1 MRKWARL
8 QGSLGAIEW
17 ICGYTPDTDAVV
29 TQDTNGQQ
37 VVETFAKTRPE
48 DFILELRHVEAA
60 LGDDVSKSPLAIE
73 RGLDTMMVIAAAHRS
88 AQERRSVQI
97 DWSRGYSTRALDG
110 TG

>member
-1 MRKWARL
+1 M
-8 QGSLGAIEW
+8 
-17 ICGYTPDTDAVV
+17 DAVIIPNA
-29 TQDTNGQQ
+29 DGKS

-60 LGDDVSKSPLAIE
+60 LNSGPTKSPLAIE

-88 AQERRSVQI
+88 AQERRSVRI
-97 DWSRGYSTRALDG
+97 DWSRGYSTKALDG